1 MSYSDD
7 VIKAHTLAI
16 RDLLNSGL
24 IEEMR
29 LANLLKEAELGLV
42 DVSEVK
48 MSPVYTDALA
58 KRKKLV
64 KNKGR

>member
-7 VIKAHTLAI
+7 VIKAQTLAI

-48 MSPVYTDALA
+48 MSPVYTDTLA

-64 KNKGR
+64 KNK

>member
-7 VIKAHTLAI
+7 VIKAQTLAI

-48 MSPVYTDALA
+48 MSSVYTDALA

-64 KNKGR
+64 KSK

>member
-7 VIKAHTLAI
+7 VIKAQTLAI

-42 DVSEVK
+42 DVSVVK

-64 KNKGR
+64 KSK

>member
-7 VIKAHTLAI
+7 VIKAQTLAI

-29 LANLLKEAELGLV
+29 LANLLKEGELGLV

-48 MSPVYTDALA
+48 MSPVYTDAL
-58 KRKKLV
+58 KKKKKLV
-64 KNKGR
+64 KSK